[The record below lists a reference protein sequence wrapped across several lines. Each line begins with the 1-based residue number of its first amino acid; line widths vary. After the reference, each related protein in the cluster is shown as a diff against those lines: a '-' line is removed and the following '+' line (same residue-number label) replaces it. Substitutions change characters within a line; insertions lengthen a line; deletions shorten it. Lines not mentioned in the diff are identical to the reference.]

1 MENGSREQVLA
12 FRQDIQGLLRR
23 KVQEAIEVVLAEE
36 LDVALGS
43 ARYERRPTRR
53 GYRNGVEPRRV
64 TTAMGSRELAMP
76 RGRVRQADGSTK
88 EFRSQL
94 LPRYARR
101 TREIDEAI
109 VSCYL
114 AGTNSRRIRKAL
126 APLLGEQNLSKS
138 AVSRVVGR
146 LKALFAAWSSRDLSG
161 EPCAVLFLDGF
172 HLKVRLARRVVSVP
186 VLAVLG
192 VDAEGQKWL
201 LALRLA
207 TSEAAAN
214 WSEVIADLQRRG
226 LPVPLLLVV
235 GGHQGLGKALAKWPD
250 AKVQRC
256 TVHKL
261 ANLEKACPKHAR
273 REMQRDYHRLTH
285 AADGLEARK
294 AYDTFLA
301 KWSRLCPAVGRSLEG
316 AGAELLT
323 FYEFPRPMWK
333 SLRSTNSLENL
344 NREFRRRTKTQ
355 ASFATEEAAVTLLY
369 GLLAFGQI
377 ELRKIDGYRQIKS
390 LLSRSSAQAAWS
402 KVSKDRMDDDRT
414 ACSSRRDNS
423 RCR

>member
-1 MENGSREQVLA
+1 MEEVSREQVLA
-12 FRQDIQGLLRR
+12 FRQDIQGLLRGR
-23 KVQEAIEVVLAEE
+23 VQAAIELALEEE
-36 LDVALGS
+36 LELALGS
-43 ARYERRPTRR
+43 AWYERSAARR

-64 TTAMGSRELAMP
+64 TTAAQGTRELAVP
-76 RGRVRQADGSTK
+76 RGRVRQADGSMK

-109 VSCYL
+109 LGCYL
-114 AGTNSRRIRKAL
+114 AGANSRRIRKAL
-126 APLLGEQNLSKS
+126 APLLGEENLSKS

-146 LKALFAAWSSRDLSG
+146 LKGLFTEWSSRDLSE

-192 VDAEGQKWL
+192 VGADGQKRL

-207 TSEAAAN
+207 PSEAAAS

-226 LPVPLLLVV
+226 LPTPLLVV
-235 GGHQGLGKALAKWPD
+235 VDGHQGLGKALAAWSG

-261 ANLEKACPKHAR
+261 QNLNAACPKHAR
-273 REMQRDYHRLTH
+273 REMQRDYHRITH

-294 AYDTFLA
+294 AYDAFLA
-301 KWSRLCPAVGRSLEG
+301 KWSRLCPAVARSLEE

-323 FYEFPRPMWK
+323 FYEFPRAMWK

-355 ASFATEEAAVTLLY
+355 ASFATEEAALTLLY

-377 ELRKIDGYRQIKS
+377 ELRRINGYRHLKS
-390 LLSRSSAQAAWS
+390 LLSRSSAQAA
-402 KVSKDRMDDDRT
+402 
-414 ACSSRRDNS
+414 
-423 RCR
+423 